1 MKVFISADIEGTAGI
16 ADWDETLR
24 THADW
29 IEFRALMTE
38 EVVAA
43 CDGARAAGATEV
55 VIKDAHDSA
64 RNLIVER
71 LPAFARVI
79 RGWSGHPDGMMFGLD
94 RSFSAAIYTGYHSK
108 AGTEDNPLA
117 HTSNLRI
124 SRLML
129 NGEIASEFTLNAL
142 CAALYD
148 VPSALIAGD
157 AGICTDARTMIPGIG
172 TVETLRGFGPA
183 SDSISPAR
191 SRELIREGVEAA
203 LAGDL
208 RANIPPVAGPYE
220 VVIEFNT
227 PVDAYRGSWYPGAKT
242 HGPRAVGFAS
252 DDFFEILRA
261 LRFMK

>member
-24 THADW
+24 THSDW
-29 IEFRALMTE
+29 IEFRTLMTE

-79 RGWSGHPDGMMFGLD
+79 RGWSGHPDAMMFGLD
-94 RSFSAAIYTGYHSK
+94 RNFSAAIYTGYHSK

-157 AGICTDARTMIPGIG
+157 AGICADARAMIPGIG

-203 LAGDL
+203 LNRDL

>member
-1 MKVFISADIEGTAGI
+1 MKIFISADIEGTAGI

-24 THADW
+24 THSDW
-29 IEFRALMTE
+29 NEFRGLMTE

-43 CDGARAAGATEV
+43 CEGAYAAGATEV
-55 VIKDAHDSA
+55 VIKDAHDSG
-64 RNLIVER
+64 RNLIVDR
-71 LPAFARVI
+71 LPSFVRVI
-79 RGWSGHPDGMMFGLD
+79 RGWSGHPDGMMFGLE
-94 RSFSAAIYTGYHSK
+94 RGFAAAVYTGYHSK

-117 HTSNLRI
+117 HTSNQRI

-129 NGEIASEFTLNAL
+129 NGENASEFTLNAL
-142 CAALYD
+142 CAGLYG

-157 AGICTDARTMIPGIG
+157 AGICADARAMVPGIA

-183 SDSISPAR
+183 TDSISPAR
-191 SRELIREGVEAA
+191 SRELIREGVEVA
-203 LAGDL
+203 LKGDL
-208 RANIPPVAGPYE
+208 KANITPVQGPYE

-227 PVDAYRGSWYPGAKT
+227 PVDAYRGSWYPGAKM
-242 HGPRAVGFAS
+242 HGLRAVGFAS

>member
-24 THADW
+24 THSDW

-38 EVVAA
+38 EVIAA

-108 AGTEDNPLA
+108 AGAEDNPLA

-142 CAALYD
+142 CAALYE

-157 AGICTDARTMIPGIG
+157 AGICADARTMIPGIG

-203 LAGDL
+203 LNRDL